1 MEGALAML
9 LGRRVEMG
17 VEMGVEEEEEVEM
30 EEAEAEAEEEEE
42 EVVVVVRGMYFGIGF
57 LFSCVVVHFIF

>member
-1 MEGALAML
+1 MEGTLAML

-17 VEMGVEEEEEVEM
+17 VEVEVEM
-30 EEAEAEAEEEEE
+30 EEVEEAEELVEE
-42 EVVVVVRGMYFGIGF
+42 VVVVRGMYFGIGF

>member
-1 MEGALAML
+1 ML

-17 VEMGVEEEEEVEM
+17 VEVEVEM
-30 EEAEAEAEEEEE
+30 EEVEEAEELVEE
-42 EVVVVVRGMYFGIGF
+42 VVVVRGMYFGIGF